1 MKRFLVPL
9 LVLAFALAG
18 TTSAGVQQGDN
29 EISFSASHVYTNY
42 AAAGST
48 DTTALEI
55 GLGHFV
61 TDELQLGIAV
71 GGVWSEGDDVYSIG
85 ANAKYHFNTQGQ
97 IVPYVGANIGFLD
110 ADYADGFV
118 WGPVIGA
125 KFFVTDSDNVF
136 LFLEYNYLIY
146 SGDID
151 NYIDDQHSLLAGIG
165 FKF

>member
-18 TTSAGVQQGDN
+18 TTSAGVEKGDN
-29 EISFSASHVYTNY
+29 EISFSASYLYTDY

-55 GLGHFV
+55 GFGHFV
-61 TDELQLGIAV
+61 TDNWQLGIAV
-71 GGVWSEGDDVYSIG
+71 GGLWSEGYDEYSIG

-97 IVPYVGANIGFLD
+97 IVPYVGANIGFVD
-110 ADYADGFV
+110 ADYGDGFV

-125 KFFVTDSDNVF
+125 KFFVTQSDNVF

-146 SGDID
+146 EGDIGD
-151 NYIDDQHSLLAGIG
+151 VLDEQHALLAGIG